1 MKLFSERKGLKKIRT
16 EIQVDSMDETLKNR
30 LWNVLDYYYWSHEHG
45 SPNIV
50 KVPSAHMKSILAKL
64 WQYYFKEPVD
74 IIHRYWKDNFEMLRK
89 RYYVFKWYEV
99 YDFIEF
105 AANNFPDE
113 ETNKKFM
120 ETCNSVLEAEL
131 SAYRFVGNQITQI
144 TSEEEISEIE
154 EALETPLKPVR
165 THLED
170 ALKLLS
176 DRKSPDYR
184 NSIKESISA
193 VEAICRMIARD
204 EKATL
209 GKALDIIERKVELH
223 GALKRAFDSLYGYTS
238 SAEGIRHAL
247 GLLEE
252 PDLSFEDAKFMLVSC
267 SAFVN
272 YLVSKAE
279 KAKIEVQ
286 AA

>member
-1 MKLFSERKGLKKIRT
+1 MKLFSEREGLKKVRT
-16 EIQVDSMDETLKNR
+16 EIQVESMDDTLKNR

-45 SPNIV
+45 TPSVV
-50 KVPSAHMKSILAKL
+50 KVPSAQMKSILNKL

-74 IIHRYWKDNFEMLRK
+74 IIHRYWRDNFEMLRK
-89 RYYVFKWYEV
+89 RYSEFKWYEV

-105 AANNFPDE
+105 VANNLPDE
-113 ETNKKFM
+113 ETNNKFM

-165 THLED
+165 THLENS
-170 ALKLLS
+170 LKLLS
-176 DRKSPDYR
+176 DKKIPDYR

-193 VEAICRMIARD
+193 VEAISKLITKKK
-204 EKATL
+204 KATL
-209 GKALDIIERKVELH
+209 GQALKEVETKVGLH
-223 GALKRAFDSLYGYTS
+223 GALKNAFSNLYGYTS

-247 GLLEE
+247 LDE
-252 PDLSFEDAKFMLVSC
+252 PKLSFEDAKFMLVSC
-267 SAFVN
+267 SAFIN

-279 KAKIEVQ
+279 KAEIKL
-286 AA
+286 